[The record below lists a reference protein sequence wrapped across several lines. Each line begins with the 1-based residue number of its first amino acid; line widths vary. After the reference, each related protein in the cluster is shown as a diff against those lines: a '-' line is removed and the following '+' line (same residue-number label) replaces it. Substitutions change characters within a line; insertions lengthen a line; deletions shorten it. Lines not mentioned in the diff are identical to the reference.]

1 MVYTSGSTVITI
13 MHQMIQPLVIN
24 LFSRLASLPTTWD
37 TIPPPQDEAI
47 ADALVQGLEL
57 AKMPNHASRTCE
69 PLVSHL
75 QHANPLNETELV
87 GSLKA
92 IINNVAASATMKDM
106 MLLERMR
113 YLGRHSLHLQVP
125 DVIEDMY
132 FVSMSLNAR
141 MVTNYRFMCACVMSL
156 LLLCVMCVCYTQCMF
171 CSQLHSCWKYEWC
184 CHVHHHVI
192 ACCCPVLVMCV

>member
-69 PLVSHL
+69 PLVARL
-75 QHANPLNETELV
+75 QHASALNETELTR
-87 GSLKA
+87 SLKA
-92 IINNVAASATMKDM
+92 IINNVAASATMKDT
-106 MLLERMR
+106 MLLEWMR
-113 YLGRHSLHLQVP
+113 HLVRLSFHPQFP
-125 DVIEDMY
+125 DMIEAMY
-132 FVSMSLNAR
+132 CVSMSLNAC

-156 LLLCVMCVCYTQCMF
+156 VLLCVMCV
-171 CSQLHSCWKYEWC
+171 LHTV
-184 CHVHHHVI
+184 HVLFTV
-192 ACCCPVLVMCV
+192 AFMLEV